1 MCTLMHGVH
10 PEALLTRVS
19 HCIDGERHLSTR
31 PPSSFARGSG
41 DGFIDP
47 YEFERGLLPQTR
59 RKIEEKLDGGW
70 TFDKGLWEASCAR
83 HASD

>member
-1 MCTLMHGVH
+1 MHAHTSMCTLMHGVH

-47 YEFERGLLPQTR
+47 YEFERGLRAEGVAAEILEVRPGEPIT
-59 RKIEEKLDGGW
+59 LA
-70 TFDKGLWEASCAR
+70 L
-83 HASD
+83 